1 MGEVTSNL
9 STIPYYNVD
18 DQAISDH
25 VKDQPQHY
33 SPENS
38 LTPLSPTVTYS
49 PGLDESHQPVSDGG
63 KLDEI
68 SCKENG
74 CMSRDSK

>member
-1 MGEVTSNL
+1 MGLGEVTSNL

-18 DQAISDH
+18 DQVISEH
-25 VKDQPQHY
+25 VKDGPQHY

-49 PGLDESHQPVSDGG
+49 PDLDESQQPDSDGG
-63 KLDEI
+63 KLA
-68 SCKENG
+68 
-74 CMSRDSK
+74 